1 MGIFALGD
9 DKPRLPSNDSY
20 WIADSAVV
28 IGKVEVGENVSIWHS
43 ASIRG
48 DNDKIKIHSGS
59 NVQENCVIHTDLG
72 FPLEIGF
79 NSTIGH
85 GAILHGCMLAP
96 RIIVGMGAIILNG
109 AIIGQDCIVGAGAL
123 VAEGKEFLES
133 GKLILG
139 TPARVVRDLSDKE
152 ISKINETAAA
162 YQRKIKV
169 LKDRL
174 RLVGNNQ

>member
-1 MGIFALGD
+1 
-9 DKPRLPSNDSY
+9 
-20 WIADSAVV
+20 
-28 IGKVEVGENVSIWHS
+28 
-43 ASIRG
+43 
-48 DNDKIKIHSGS
+48 
-59 NVQENCVIHTDLG
+59 
-72 FPLEIGF
+72 
-79 NSTIGH
+79 
-85 GAILHGCMLAP
+85 LAP